1 MTYRTL
7 GNLGRFIAVV
17 LFSIISISALSI
29 WIKIVFSIV
38 LLLISFK
45 IDNIFDKK
53 QEKRL
58 HNDYTFLNG
67 LKTGELVR
75 IQMKN
80 GNQIGPA
87 VFLMNHYKL
96 GSLTVTLAPYY
107 NDPDRFHELG
117 KTKEVK
123 LRKIDSIEFIDWEIA
138 E

>member
-1 MTYRTL
+1 MNYKIL
-7 GNLGRFIAVV
+7 GISSKLILVV
-17 LFSIISISALSI
+17 IFSMISISAQSI

-45 IDNIFDKK
+45 IDNILDKK
-53 QEKRL
+53 QEQRL

-75 IQMKN
+75 IQMKK

-96 GSLTVTLAPYY
+96 GSLSVTLAPFY
-107 NDPDRFHELG
+107 NDPVRFHELG

-123 LRKIDSIEFIDWEIA
+123 LRKIDSIEFIDWELA